1 MDQMYSDLWLGTHE
15 LTGHTFLKLT
25 TFETFIPKVNC
36 DKLNILLK
44 QMLKKT
50 ENKEFFVSKGFYST
64 FSSQVRFEQLM
75 IKRQN
80 IQA

>member
-1 MDQMYSDLWLGTHE
+1 MDEMYLDRWLETHE
-15 LTGHTFLKLT
+15 LTGHS
-25 TFETFIPKVNC
+25 FETFIPKVNC

-50 ENKEFFVSKGFYST
+50 ENKEFFVTKGFYST

>member
-1 MDQMYSDLWLGTHE
+1 MDQTCLDLWLEKHE
-15 LTGHTFLKLT
+15 LTGHKFPNPT
-25 TFETFIPKVNC
+25 TFETFIPIVNC
-36 DKLNILLK
+36 DKVNILLK
-44 QMLKKT
+44 QVLKKT
-50 ENKEFFVSKGFYST
+50 ENQEFFVSKGFYST